1 MHSRRGS
8 KLKARHYTFIRHYS
22 FFIRGV
28 SKIPYYGPKIR
39 RRYNLGRHRKI
50 IRILTPLFDEVLQDT
65 HLNLEDRKNNRLV
78 LPRYCLVFGGRGRS
92 RLLVCPRNAIK
103 VC

>member
-8 KLKARHYTFIRHYS
+8 KLKARHYTFVRHYS

-65 HLNLEDRKNNRLV
+65 HLNLEQTIMDKIQN
-78 LPRYCLVFGGRGRS
+78 
-92 RLLVCPRNAIK
+92 
-103 VC
+103 